1 MDTELVRLVNGA
13 LLDVNKAYNRLDDT
27 MHRDSE
33 RLDDAYKLLG
43 QCIVLLSK
51 ELEELEND

>member
-33 RLDDAYKLLG
+33 RLDEAYNLLG
-43 QCIVLLSK
+43 QCILLLSK